1 MKRIVMLISGR
12 GSNMEALLAAQAAG
26 ALPVTVAAVIANR
39 ADAKGLETARA
50 RGIRAEVV
58 AHSAFASREAFD
70 AALAAAID
78 AHTPDLVVLAGFMRI
93 LTPAF
98 VRRYEGRLMNIH
110 PSLLP
115 AFPGLHTHER
125 ALAAGCKVHGATVH
139 FVTAEL
145 DHGPVVMQS
154 AVPVLPGDDAGTL
167 AARVL
172 ATEHVIYPRAV
183 AWFAQDRLVIENG
196 IVRVL
201 DDAAT
206 TAANNAPNSAPNN
219 APNSAPNNAPNS
231 APTGAQQFLMID
243 AA

>member
-1 MKRIVMLISGR
+1 MCTPARYNRAPMKRIVMLISGR

-39 ADAKGLETARA
+39 ADALGLETARA

-98 VRRYEGRLMNIH
+98 ARRYEGRLMNIH

-154 AVPVLPGDDAGTL
+154 AVPVLPDDDAGTL

-196 IVRVL
+196 IVRVR

-206 TAANNAPNSAPNN
+206 TAANNAPH
-219 APNSAPNNAPNS
+219 S